1 MFFMLFNAGWT
12 QPDCE
17 DSHQVVHIG
26 HDYVAILL
34 HPFEVDMVAMV
45 MIMTM
50 TMMVITMTHPLL
62 LLPFEGAATIV
73 VDNEIRSQVHTGC
86 PSLAEGFHNDV
97 DAGDSDDQDEDD
109 DLLYLNSGPV
119 TAPQAVPGKRARGRC
134 SSTLMLMMM
143 LMTPEKRRAEL
154 IHLAR

>member
-1 MFFMLFNAGWT
+1 
-12 QPDCE
+12 
-17 DSHQVVHIG
+17 
-26 HDYVAILL
+26 
-34 HPFEVDMVAMV
+34 

-86 PSLAEGFHNDV
+86 PSLAEGFHYDV
-97 DAGDSDDQDEDD
+97 DAGDRDDQDEDD

-134 SSTLMLMMM
+134 SSTLMIMMMVMMMMTMLMMM
-143 LMTPEKRRAEL
+143 MMMMMMMMIKLFL
-154 IHLAR
+154 FNLAK

>member
-1 MFFMLFNAGWT
+1 
-12 QPDCE
+12 
-17 DSHQVVHIG
+17 
-26 HDYVAILL
+26 
-34 HPFEVDMVAMV
+34 
-45 MIMTM
+45 MTKSDL
-50 TMMVITMTHPLL
+50 PLL
-62 LLPFEGAATIV
+62 SFDFERAATIV

-143 LMTPEKRRAEL
+143 VMMMMMMMLITPEKRRAEL